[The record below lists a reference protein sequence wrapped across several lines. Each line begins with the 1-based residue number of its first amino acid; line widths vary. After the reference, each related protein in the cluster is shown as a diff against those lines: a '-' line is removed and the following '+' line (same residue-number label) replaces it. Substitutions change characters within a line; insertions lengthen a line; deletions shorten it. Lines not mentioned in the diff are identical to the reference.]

1 MARKSRRASQRQ
13 YRARLAKYEKWK
25 TISNEDKTFKEW
37 NAQYRQNKFLRKQ
50 FKLYQ
55 EKYDERLESSTF
67 GFRTDVRKGGFRPEA
82 KIENFRTFKDAY
94 LQKRND
100 LQEEVESGERERIGS
115 VINRIIDDQAYE
127 ISRPKSRAIAK
138 YLLEE
143 ERDLLIS
150 KGFITTSINE
160 LGQTVEKVK
169 AKRLELLIRKG
180 EFVREEVGL
189 WDMIEA
195 DYEDY
200 KAMGLKA
207 SEIKHLIGEIYFD
220 SDPTNRKK

>member
-1 MARKSRRASQRQ
+1 MARKSRRVSQRQ

-25 TISNEDKTFKEW
+25 SSSLEDKSFKEW
-37 NAQYRQNKFLRKQ
+37 NASYRQNKFLRRQ

-55 EKYDERLESSTF
+55 KKYDERLESSTF
-67 GFRTDVRKGGFRPEA
+67 GFRTDVRKNGFRPEA
-82 KIENFRTFKDAY
+82 KIENFKTFKEAY

-100 LQEEVESGERERIGS
+100 LQEEVDLGERERVGS

-127 ISRPKSRAIAK
+127 ISRKKAKAISK
-138 YLLEE
+138 YLLSE
-143 ERDLLIS
+143 ERELLIS
-150 KGFITTSINE
+150 KGFITF
-160 LGQTVEKVK
+160 TVDENGKQIENVK

-189 WDMIEA
+189 WDMIKA

-200 KAMGLKA
+200 KAMGLKT
-207 SEIKHLIGEIYFD
+207 SEIRDLIGETYFD
-220 SDPTNRKK
+220 SDRSRRK

>member
-1 MARKSRRASQRQ
+1 MARKSRKLSQKQ

-25 TISNEDKTFKEW
+25 ATSNEDKTFKEW
-37 NAQYRQNKFLRKQ
+37 NARYRQNKFLRKQ

-55 EKYDERLESSTF
+55 KKYDERLESSTF

-82 KIENFRTFKDAY
+82 KIENFKTFKEAY

-100 LQEEVESGERERIGS
+100 LQEEVYSGERERVGS

-127 ISRPKSRAIAK
+127 ISRSKAKAISK

-143 ERDLLIS
+143 ERELLIS
-150 KGFITTSINE
+150 KGLITTSINE
-160 LGQTVEKVK
+160 MGQEVEKVK

-189 WDMIEA
+189 WDMIRD
-195 DYEDY
+195 DYEQY
-200 KAMGLKA
+200 KAMGLKTT
-207 SEIKHLIGEIYFD
+207 EIRDLIGETYFD
-220 SDPTNRKK
+220 SDPTNRKQ